1 MPTSKVSCIAFLL
14 ILGISLAAGCA
25 VNTLDQMVRSGGRK
39 LDSDGLKDL
48 VTGKNLHLQ
57 AINFD
62 AQVLF
67 KANRKLA
74 ARNRLAETD
83 TGRWDITTEDLLC
96 LEFDTWYFGD
106 MDCYAVGYENP
117 EGPYI
122 FFTENGARYYTANVL
137 DTIPASLIS
146 LGIGKKRSSIFDKK
160 EPLTPQPELTENQL
174 PDNAPTREPEQAP
187 PRPPLSDREMKR
199 ILLVTAMDCPGCQ
212 FPDQDLSRGSLVGAN
227 LQGANLAGAA
237 LDATNLRR
245 ANLSGADLSGASLQG
260 ANLIGADLSGA
271 NLSGANFSGA
281 SLIKANLSGART
293 QGATFT
299 NALLEGVT
307 GIR

>member
-1 MPTSKVSCIAFLL
+1 MPQSTFRLLTVLVAFSATFL
-14 ILGISLAAGCA
+14 AGCA
-25 VNTLDQMVRSGGRK
+25 ANTLDQMVRSGGRK
-39 LDSDGLKDL
+39 LDGDGLQDL

-67 KANRKLA
+67 KANRKIA
-74 ARNRLAETD
+74 ARNRLGEMD

-106 MDCYAVGYENP
+106 MECYAVGYEKL

-122 FFTENGARYYTANVL
+122 FFTENGARYYTAEVQ
-137 DTIPASLIS
+137 DAIPASLIS
-146 LGIGKKRSSIFDKK
+146 LGIGKKRTSIFDKK
-160 EPLTPQPELTENQL
+160 EPLAPQPAQAERPRPETVPTKEAY
-174 PDNAPTREPEQAP
+174 APP
-187 PRPPLSDREMKR
+187 PRPALSDAEMKR
-199 ILLVTAMDCPGCQ
+199 ILLVTAQDCPGCQ
-212 FPDQDLSRGSLVGAN
+212 FPGQDLSRSSLIGAN
-227 LQGANLAGAA
+227 LQGANLAGAS

-245 ANLSGADLSGASLQG
+245 ANLSGADLSSASLQG

-271 NLSGANFSGA
+271 DLSGADFSGA